1 MSTLL
6 AEHATDPWS
15 VDHGRYI
22 WALAHARALFELSR
36 PAAVQLDFAQDP
48 SPPYFTITARLS
60 LEVPGEIKGQVT
72 ADTQLSL
79 YNLIHSGD
87 PGKLVAEVLYLLHAQ
102 LQSKLHSR
110 LKKLLTTNDAI
121 SYYVP
126 VPVKR
131 HRPRKPAPA
140 LLTSI

>member
-6 AEHATDPWS
+6 TEHVADPWS
-15 VDHGRYI
+15 EDHGRYI
-22 WALAHARALFELSR
+22 WALAHARALFELAR
-36 PAAVQLDFAQDP
+36 PAVVQLDFAQDAT
-48 SPPYFTITARLS
+48 PPCFTITARLS
-60 LEVPGEIKGQVT
+60 LEVPGEVKGQVI
-72 ADTQLSL
+72 ANTQLSL
-79 YNLIHSGD
+79 YDLIHSGD
-87 PGKLVAEVLYLLHAQ
+87 PGKLVAEVLYLLQVQ

-110 LKKLLTTNDAI
+110 LKKLLTTNDAV